1 MDSHYNPLILSR
13 LRPLAAGGDQVGLRA
28 YLATLSHSHFR
39 TAGHLLGERIMPALP
54 VAAAWSL
61 MHSLVEW
68 QPKAFTVTTAKAMAP
83 RLHSGEA
90 TVRDEGLRNLCAS
103 LQGVAHAIDRDKLL
117 RTWLPVLREPDT
129 VEAMLTMLPPE
140 APDGSGAVEA
150 LLRVPTAAR
159 TYALRAL
166 RREEH
171 DTRLLAATCRRL
183 MQRGDS
189 LAAATA
195 AIIAAYYGLTVPH
208 PHAARHPEPCELAG
222 IDTDYRRFLRVAAM
236 VT

>member
-159 TYALRAL
+159 TYALPARSTTRASSQPPV
-166 RREEH
+166 
-171 DTRLLAATCRRL
+171 AASC
-183 MQRGDS
+183 S
-189 LAAATA
+189 AATA
-195 AIIAAYYGLTVPH
+195 SPPPPQPSSPPTTASPSRTHTQPATPSPASSLASTPTTAASSAWPQW
-208 PHAARHPEPCELAG
+208 
-222 IDTDYRRFLRVAAM
+222 
-236 VT
+236 